1 MIYSKHSINHYY
13 YHNHYYK
20 EIRKLIV
27 VKARDEEPWT
37 RAEINKD
44 GEEKSVQLFLSWT
57 WLIGVGERE
66 R

>member
-1 MIYSKHSINHYY
+1 M
-13 YHNHYYK
+13 
-20 EIRKLIV
+20 